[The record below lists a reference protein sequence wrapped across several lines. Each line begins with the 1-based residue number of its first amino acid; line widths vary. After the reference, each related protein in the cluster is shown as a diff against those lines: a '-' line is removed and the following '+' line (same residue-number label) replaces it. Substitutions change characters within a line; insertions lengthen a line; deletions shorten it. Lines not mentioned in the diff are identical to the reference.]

1 MLPEHIDLAE
11 RLRFFSLDEPDAARP
26 FSRRLAEEQCW
37 SPAFAAAA
45 IEEYKRFAL
54 LSVVAGHTVTPSKVV
69 DQVWHLHLIYTRNYW
84 DVFCAQVLQRPLHHD
99 PGQGITGESARHAD
113 QYRQTLASYARVF
126 GGAAPQ
132 AIWPRGARRRRR
144 MAAALP
150 MPLLLAPLAVGWL
163 NPFELRG
170 PDFLL
175 LYGVV
180 YLVGLVVAGGLRY
193 LLRGPADSD
202 LPVDLSPYAL
212 AYLSGGARR
221 ATEAAVVRLSDER
234 LIDIGPRK
242 LSLSAVWPRPKLEPA
257 EHDEDQPLESAVLSA
272 AEREVTIAEFW
283 PAARRAAAP
292 LRRRLESVEL
302 LLDRGQRLV
311 ATLCPL
317 LIALLVPAAGVYK
330 IFVGLDRGRPVAF
343 LVLACIVSTILS
355 LILFARPPLRSR
367 RGDAVLGRLKR
378 EHASN
383 EPSEEQPAGNSLV
396 HSVALLGLGA
406 VAGTTLAPLREYLG
420 VPRKRPGDGGD
431 SSCGS
436 SCGSS
441 DGGGGG
447 CGGGGCGGCG
457 GGGGD

>member
-1 MLPEHIDLAE
+1 MLPEHTDLAE
-11 RLRFFSLDEPDAARP
+11 RLRSFSLDEPGAARP
-26 FSRRLAEEQCW
+26 FSRRLAEEQSW

-54 LSVVAGHTVTPSKVV
+54 LSVVAGHIVTPSKAV

-84 DVFCAQVLQRPLHHD
+84 DIFCAQVLQRPLHHD
-99 PGQGITGESARHAD
+99 PGQGIPGETTRHAE
-113 QYRQTLASYARVF
+113 QYRQTLASYYRVF
-126 GGAAPQ
+126 GAAAPQ
-132 AIWPRGARRRRR
+132 AIWPRGARRRRL
-144 MAAALP
+144 AAALP

-175 LYGVV
+175 LYGLA
-180 YLVGLVVAGGLRY
+180 YLLALAFAGGLRY
-193 LLRGPADSD
+193 LLRGPAESEPAVE
-202 LPVDLSPYAL
+202 LNPYEQ

-242 LSLSAVWPRPKLEPA
+242 LSLSAVWPRPKPDLS
-257 EHDEDQPLESAVLSA
+257 EHEEDQPLENAVLSA
-272 AEREVTIAEFW
+272 AEREVTIAQLW

-302 LLDRGQRLV
+302 LLDQGQRFL

-355 LILFARPPLRSR
+355 LVLFARPPLRSR
-367 RGDAVLGRLKR
+367 RGDAVLRELKR

-383 EPSEEQPAGNSLV
+383 QQSEEQPAGSSLV

-406 VAGTTLAPLREYLG
+406 VAGTTLAPLQEYLG
-420 VPRKRPGDGGD
+420 VPRRRPGDGGD

-441 DGGGGG
+441 DGGVGG

-457 GGGGD
+457 GGGD